1 MDEHRKS
8 IFEFM
13 AENHPEF
20 KKTSVKFK
28 RKASQYG
35 REVVFYRET
44 FIDYKDLP
52 TKDVLNKLY
61 PKPKPPTK
69 SMTIIFE

>member
-13 AENHPEF
+13 AKKHPEY
-20 KKTSVKFK
+20 KKTSVKYK

-35 REVVFYRET
+35 REVIFYRET

-52 TKDVLNKLY
+52 TKEVLNKLY
-61 PKPKPPTK
+61 PEPKPTSK
-69 SMTIIFE
+69 SLTIVFE

>member
-35 REVVFYRET
+35 REVVFYRKT
-44 FIDYKDLP
+44 FIDFKGLS
-52 TKDVLNKLY
+52 TKEILKRLY
-61 PKPKPPTK
+61 PD
-69 SMTIIFE
+69 